1 MNPVAQMVSS
11 AMLLLLY
18 MWALGEPLGTHRGA
32 RAASSY
38 RRVRGGLCTYTFVIP
53 PDLSACASL
62 AQSMRDADPDEE
74 DSDRIH
80 NKDRTRSPDRKGDLE
95 AASPVDGDV
104 SKKDLDETSERI
116 QQLESALGNAT
127 LRLHKLESTVREAGG
142 ARGHSGIT
150 RSLQK
155 KVLEQARNIQTL
167 QHNNRHL
174 ERKITEL
181 ESRREVTRRKIL
193 NQQPYTSTTTNDD
206 DGDDDDED
214 DEDDNDDDDEEEED
228 DDAHDDDDKNNEVSI
243 RHQSSDESQPNN
255 RLLHGGKS
263 QHNTT
268 AVQGRARGA
277 QVTSE
282 FRGATASGETGR
294 DITVRGAAIAG
305 VSAGSGGPY
314 QDCAE
319 IYRSGQTR
327 SGIYVLHVF
336 NTSHTL
342 KVYCDM
348 QTEGG
353 GWTVFQRREDGHI
366 NFNRPWQDYKLGFG
380 SADREYWLGNEAVH
394 VLTSRR
400 PQALR
405 ILLWDWDENQ
415 AYASYARFTLRGE
428 AARYRLLVSGF
439 SGTAGRYSSLVQSGA
454 EFSTRDQDHDRCQCK
469 CAQLSSGGW
478 WFEACGPSNLNGQF
492 FPKGSHYGHFNGI
505 KWHYWRGASYSLKAS
520 TMMIRPAD
528 F

>member
-11 AMLLLLY
+11 AMLLLLLY
-18 MWALGEPLGTHRGA
+18 MWALGEPLGTQPGA

-74 DSDRIH
+74 NSDRIH

-174 ERKITEL
+174 ERKVTEL

-214 DEDDNDDDDEEEED
+214 DEDDNDDDEEED

-263 QHNTT
+263 QHNT
-268 AVQGRARGA
+268 RP
-277 QVTSE
+277 
-282 FRGATASGETGR
+282 
-294 DITVRGAAIAG
+294 
-305 VSAGSGGPY
+305 GGPY